1 MIVQRTAAPTGSVPP
16 DRHAARPFIPRMIRT
31 FAVPIILGWL
41 VTIAVLNV
49 TVPQLETV
57 GQIQAVSMS
66 PDAAPSMISMKHIG
80 KVFEEGD
87 SDSAAM
93 IVLEGQRPL
102 GDAAHAFY
110 DQMIGRLQADTTHVQ
125 SLQDFWGDPLTA
137 TGAQSSDGKAAY
149 VQVKLAGNQGE
160 SLANESV
167 EAVKTIVERLAPPPG
182 VKVYVTGSAA
192 LVADQQQ
199 AGDRSLQVIEAVTF
213 TVIIV
218 MLLLVY
224 RSIITSAI
232 MLTMVVLGLLA
243 TRGGV
248 AFLGFHRIIGL
259 STFATNLLVVLA
271 IAAATDYAIFLIG
284 RYQEARGLGQ
294 DRESAYYTMFGGTAH
309 VVLGS
314 GLTIA
319 GATFCLSFTRLP
331 YFQTLGVPLA
341 IGMVIVVAAAL
352 TLGPAIIAVTSRFGK
367 LLEPKRMARVRGW
380 RKVGAAI
387 VRWPGPILVG
397 AVALALVGL
406 LTLPGYRTNYNDR
419 NYLPA
424 DLPANEGY
432 AAAERHFSQA
442 RMNPEVLMV
451 ESDHDM
457 RNSAD
462 FLVINKIAKAIFAVE
477 GISRVQAITRPDG
490 KPIEHTSIPFLISM
504 QGTSQKLT
512 EKYNQDLTARMLEQ
526 VNDIQSNID
535 QMERM
540 HSLTQQMADVTH
552 EMVIQMTGMVVDV
565 EELRN
570 HIADFDDFFRPIRS
584 YFYWEKHCYD
594 IPVCWS
600 LRSVFDTLDGI
611 DVMTED
617 INNLLPLMQ
626 RLDTLMP
633 QLTAM
638 MPEMIQTMKS
648 MKAQM
653 LSMHSTQEGLQDQ
666 MAAMQEDSAAMGE
679 AFDASR
685 NDDSFYLPPEV
696 FDNPDFQRGLEQFL
710 SPDGHAVRFIISH
723 EGDPMSQAGIARIAK
738 IKTAAKEAIKGTPL
752 EGSAIYLGGTAA
764 MFKDLSDG
772 NTYDLMIAGISALC
786 LIFIIMLIITRSV
799 VAAAVIVGTVVLSL
813 GASFGLS
820 VLIWQHILGIELH
833 WLVLAMAVIILLAV
847 GADYNLLLVARL
859 KEEIHAGINTG
870 IIRAMG
876 GSGSVVTAA
885 GLVFAFTMMSFA
897 VSELTVMAQVGTTIG
912 MGLLFDTLIV
922 RSFMTPSI
930 AALPRLSGNDPFRS
944 RGPRR
949 HRHGPSPWSEPYPP
963 KACRPVRPEVPGP
976 HADRH
981 PRRTVSPP
989 LAPRRPPARCWRTRG
1004 RAPRTRAGPT
1014 GAAPTADPIADTA
1027 AAARPIAPPTPQP
1040 PVGLDPWAPPD
1051 WPTPWP
1057 ALRRPAPHGQ

>member
-1 MIVQRTAAPTGSVPP
+1 MSAPTTDAPTDAFPP
-16 DRHAARPFIPRMIRT
+16 AKHAARPFIARTIRT
-31 FAVPIILGWL
+31 FALPVILAW
-41 VTIAVLNV
+41 VAVIVALNV
-49 TVPQLETV
+49 AVPQLETV
-57 GQIQAVSMS
+57 GQMQAVSMS
-66 PDAAPSMISMKHIG
+66 PDAAPSMISMKRMG
-80 KVFEEGD
+80 KVFEEGN
-87 SDSAAM
+87 SDSSAM
-93 IVLEGQRPL
+93 IVLEGQQPL
-102 GDAAHAFY
+102 RDDAHKFY
-110 DQMIGRLQADTTHVQ
+110 DQMIDKLEADTKHVQ

-149 VQVKLAGNQGE
+149 VQVKLAGNMGE

-167 EAVKTIVERLAPPPG
+167 EAVQNIVDSLKPPPG
-182 VKVYVTGSAA
+182 VKVYITGFAA
-192 LVADQQQ
+192 LTADQQQ
-199 AGDRSLQVIEAVTF
+199 AGDRSLQVIEVVTF

-224 RSIITSAI
+224 RSIMTAAI
-232 MLTMVVLGLLA
+232 MLSMVVLGLGA
-243 TRGGV
+243 TRGWV
-248 AFLGFHRIIGL
+248 AFLGYYNIIGL

-284 RYQEARGLGQ
+284 RYQEARGAGE
-294 DRESAYYTMFGGTAH
+294 DRESAYYTMYRGTAH

-341 IGMVIVVAAAL
+341 IGMLVVVLAAL
-352 TLGPAIIAVTSRFGK
+352 TLGPAVITVASRFGK
-367 LLEPKRMARVRGW
+367 LLEPKRLARVAGW
-380 RKVGAAI
+380 RKIGAVI

-397 AVALALVGL
+397 TVALALVGL
-406 LTLPGYRTNYNDR
+406 LALPGYQSNYNDR
-419 NYLPA
+419 AYLPA
-424 DLPANEGY
+424 DLPANEGF
-432 AAAERHFSQA
+432 AAAERHFSSA

-451 ESDHDM
+451 ESDHDL

-462 FLVINKIAKAIFAVE
+462 FLVINKIAKAIFRVE

-512 EKYNQDLTARMLEQ
+512 EKYNQELTDTMLRQ
-526 VNDIQSNID
+526 VNDIQTNID
-535 QMERM
+535 QMEEM
-540 HSLTQQMADVTH
+540 HHLTEQMAAVTH
-552 EMVIQMTGMVVDV
+552 GMVLQMDKTVVDV
-565 EELRN
+565 EALRDS
-570 HIADFDDFFRPIRS
+570 IANFDDFFRPIRS
-584 YFYWEKHCYD
+584 YFYWERHCFD
-594 IPVCWS
+594 IPLCWS
-600 LRSVFDTLDGI
+600 IRSVFDTLDGI

-617 INNLLPLMQ
+617 IEDLLPLME

-633 QLTAM
+633 QMTALMPKMITTLKTMQTEM
-638 MPEMIQTMKS
+638 MTMY
-648 MKAQM
+648 
-653 LSMHSTQEGLQDQ
+653 STQKGMQDQ
-666 MAAMQEDSAAMGE
+666 MAALQEDSSAMGE

-696 FDNPDFQRGLEQFL
+696 FDNADFKRGLKQFF

-723 EGDPMSQAGIARIAK
+723 EGEPMSQDGIDHIDK

-752 EGSAIYLGGTAA
+752 EGSTIYLAGTAS
-764 MFKDLSDG
+764 MFKDMADG

-820 VLIWQHILGIELH
+820 VLIWQHILGVELH
-833 WLVLAMAVIILLAV
+833 WLVIAMAVIILLAV

-922 RSFMTPSI
+922 RSFMTPAI
-930 AALPRLSGNDPFRS
+930 AALMGKWFWWPQVVRQRPKPARW
-944 RGPRR
+944 
-949 HRHGPSPWSEPYPP
+949 PSP
-963 KACRPVRPEVPGP
+963 
-976 HADRH
+976 
-981 PRRTVSPP
+981 
-989 LAPRRPPARCWRTRG
+989 RPPRQSPESLGELAS
-1004 RAPRTRAGPT
+1004 
-1014 GAAPTADPIADTA
+1014 
-1027 AAARPIAPPTPQP
+1027 
-1040 PVGLDPWAPPD
+1040 V
-1051 WPTPWP
+1051 
-1057 ALRRPAPHGQ
+1057 